1 MCLLSVQKQ
10 VNPDKYKRNL
20 VVWQGPKSLI
30 TWDWQTWLLLSLS
43 LSPSPLSHP
52 VCGLRAVSSET
63 NQPTSLLVMLPGRGR
78 EGCVG
83 CVTCTQTHS
92 ISTLLMWSWYKAQI
106 IIIIFKSI
114 DILTDQKALQDYQYA
129 ETGYISR
136 NALNWSNT
144 ATLCYKVGIALNW
157 FLVMTT
163 AIIWRLPS
171 MEHLE
176 AAESMSVYAVHW
188 AQS

>member
-1 MCLLSVQKQ
+1 MRLLSVQKQ

-20 VVWQGPKSLI
+20 IIWQGPTSLI

-92 ISTLLMWSWYKAQI
+92 ISTLLMWSWYMAQQQKKK
-106 IIIIFKSI
+106 KSA
-114 DILTDQKALQDYQYA
+114 DILTDQKALQDCQYE
-129 ETGYISR
+129 ETGYLAEMHWIDPTLPPCVTKW
-136 NALNWSNT
+136 AL
-144 ATLCYKVGIALNW
+144 
-157 FLVMTT
+157 
-163 AIIWRLPS
+163 
-171 MEHLE
+171 
-176 AAESMSVYAVHW
+176 HW
-188 AQS
+188 IYF